1 MTTAPDEDSS
11 VEQALTGGALQRV
24 GWYRF
29 YFADERW
36 EWSEEVEQIHGYQPG
51 TVTPTTE
58 LVLSHKHP
66 DDYPHIAAT
75 LDDIRRTHKPFSTRH
90 RIITVQGDVRDVVVI
105 GERFHDNTG
114 EIVGTQGFYLD
125 VTPSAKQR
133 QESITEALAEIADH
147 RAAIEQAKGVLMYV
161 YGIGPDA
168 AFDIL
173 KWRSQ
178 DANVKLRALAEQ
190 LSRRPHTQARRR
202 LSRVAPNVRQAAT
215 HRPRTSQSPRCLSCD
230 RRRPA
235 GLRDYAMLTLLAR
248 VGLRRG
254 EVAGLRLDDIDWR
267 SGELAVAGKGRR
279 FDRVPLPGDVGRA
292 IVDYLQRGRPP
303 EALDRRLFIRIRA
316 PHRGIGAG
324 GVTQAVAA
332 AAERA
337 GLGTVYA
344 HRLGHTAATSMLA
357 AGASLTEIGLVLRHR
372 GPLTTSIYAKVDTT
386 ALVALARPW
395 PSGGVS

>member
-24 GWYRF
+24 GRYRF

-75 LDDIRRTHKPFSTRH
+75 LDDIRRTRKPFSTRH

-105 GERFHDNTG
+105 GARFHDNMG

-133 QESITEALAEIADH
+133 QESITEAVAEIADH
-147 RAAIEQAKGVLMYV
+147 RAAIEQAKGVLMYI

-178 DANVKLRALAEQ
+178 DATSNCARSPSNWSPTSSHSSTTKALHC
-190 LSRRPHTQARRR
+190 RARRSTSCYSPPTNESNAAVPKR
-202 LSRVAPNVRQAAT
+202 AHLAP
-215 HRPRTSQSPRCLSCD
+215 SD
-230 RRRPA
+230 
-235 GLRDYAMLTLLAR
+235 
-248 VGLRRG
+248 
-254 EVAGLRLDDIDWR
+254 
-267 SGELAVAGKGRR
+267 
-279 FDRVPLPGDVGRA
+279 
-292 IVDYLQRGRPP
+292 
-303 EALDRRLFIRIRA
+303 
-316 PHRGIGAG
+316 
-324 GVTQAVAA
+324 
-332 AAERA
+332 
-337 GLGTVYA
+337 
-344 HRLGHTAATSMLA
+344 
-357 AGASLTEIGLVLRHR
+357 
-372 GPLTTSIYAKVDTT
+372 
-386 ALVALARPW
+386 
-395 PSGGVS
+395 